1 MKAAAVAP
9 LICSGHSRPVPDL
22 AYSNATEDG
31 IFIIS
36 ACLDGKPMVRNGDTG
51 DWVGT
56 FQGHKGAVWSA
67 RLNSTAT
74 QAVTG
79 SADYSA
85 KYWDA
90 LTGSCLHTW
99 PHSKIVKTVDFSP
112 DDKLVSTAG
121 FEKIIRIFDLA
132 TIEAEPI
139 HTFTGHEETVK
150 IVLWAPPTSP
160 YTLISGG
167 GDAQIRIW
175 DLKTKT
181 QVRAISTGAPITSLS
196 LSKDFKYLVSTAGK
210 TIAFWDPTTF
220 TEIKKI
226 TTKYN
231 LHTAALSDNHAV
243 VVAGGDDLSVH
254 LYDFETG
261 NELEAHR
268 GHHGPVHCLKFAPSN
283 KTFSSGSED
292 GTIRIWQAPPSAC
305 PAAAAA
311 AASSDNSN

>member
-1 MKAAAVAP
+1 MKTAAP

-22 AYSNATEDG
+22 AYSNVTEDG
-31 IFIIS
+31 TFIIS
-36 ACLDGKPMVRNGDTG
+36 ACLDGKPMIRNSDTG

-90 LTGSCLHTW
+90 LTGTCLHTW

-112 DDKLVSTAG
+112 DDRQVSTAG
-121 FEKIIRIFDLA
+121 FERIIRIFDLG
-132 TIEAEPI
+132 TLGTDPV
-139 HTFTGHEETVK
+139 TTLTGHEDTVK
-150 IVLWAPPTSP
+150 VLIWAPPSSP
-160 YTLISGG
+160 YTFISGG
-167 GDAQIRIW
+167 GDAQIRVW
-175 DLKTKT
+175 DLKTQS
-181 QVRAISTGAPITSLS
+181 QVRSIPTGAPITSLS
-196 LSKDFKYLVSTAGK
+196 LTKDNKYLICTAK
-210 TIAFWDPTTF
+210 RTITFFDPVTF
-220 TEIKKI
+220 EEVKKM
-226 TTKYN
+226 TTKYD
-231 LHTAALSDNHAV
+231 LHTAALSDNHQV

-254 LYDFETG
+254 VYDFNTG
-261 NELEAHR
+261 NETDAHR

-292 GTIRIWQAPPSAC
+292 GTIRIWQAPQSAYAPAPS
-305 PAAAAA
+305 
-311 AASSDNSN
+311 S